1 MAIANEVV
9 AELETLARVY
19 KDGSVERCQAPIRL
33 SHRRLQDPETGVSSK
48 HITISADH
56 PISARIY
63 LPNLSDASRQ
73 KLRVLVYFHGGG
85 FCIESAFNLTETT
98 FTNSRLYFYSLNFS
112 WLVHHAKV
120 AAVSIEY
127 RLAPEHPLPIAFDDC
142 WARLQWVATHSG
154 PNVITEEPRLSC
166 ADFEQL
172 YLDGDRAG
180 ASLAHYVVMRAGKEC
195 LPNNVKISR
204 AFYTHPGPSLAGL
217 GCSKLLVSVSEK
229 DILWSR
235 GISFYNAV
243 KESGWKGEAELIE
256 VEGESHAFHI
266 VNYES
271 ESAKKFR
278 VRLASF
284 LK

>member
-73 KLRVLVYFHGGG
+73 KLR
-85 FCIESAFNLTETT
+85 
-98 FTNSRLYFYSLNFS
+98 
-112 WLVHHAKV
+112 V

-204 AFYTHPGPSLAGL
+204 AFYTHPDTRGPSLAGL